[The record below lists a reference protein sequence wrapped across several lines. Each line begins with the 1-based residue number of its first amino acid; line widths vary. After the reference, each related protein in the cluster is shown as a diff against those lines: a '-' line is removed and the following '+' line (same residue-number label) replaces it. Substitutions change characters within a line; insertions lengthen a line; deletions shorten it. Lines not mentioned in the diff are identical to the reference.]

1 MDDVLLQRRWSGV
14 TAHLRSFQEPEV
26 RVVTQQR
33 DIGLLALL
41 LVLTSWADTSLPFGL
56 VKGLPAVGYAP
67 PYGIFPQQPAKR
79 LSMDD
84 VLQGWQSHNARLIA
98 QLKPGKHDEFL
109 LTQSIEDA
117 TNGFCTFPLTS
128 TQLQAQIQGQAHR
141 LIPRCVITQ
150 SSGKQRV
157 IDNGDTGGQSELS
170 SDANKL
176 TLCSPL
182 RPAQHIALVMHEWS
196 PEEQQNFH
204 QVDHWETGQEDLPS
218 AYRFCPMSRGE
229 SLGCV
234 VVWWH
239 QEWQA
244 PAFQLYT
251 GLLFGLP
258 LAVTSFNRLSRVLE
272 SLSRRLGYVIEAVT
286 RVKPSRQFPVTAFT
300 GMRFL
305 AASDAAQEGTVA
317 SGGFHL
323 IFFELDGS
331 QRRHS
336 FVANN
341 CTQMCSLWDDSETYI
356 AQLEL
361 SMVLFALVEK
371 PALFRDR
378 RGLWFLERRSCH
390 DPSAGQGYW
399 EYVQSKS
406 NWADDISRLG
416 IHDPWNGL
424 EYNQQQKFMLA
435 WPKGVN
441 VMLWGGYGWSR
452 MSDGPPGCND
462 KGGSP
467 HCQPEPVYAQCMAT
481 PYESPLPK
489 KLSMERRWI
498 CEHRWEGVAGLIE
511 FRKACGGLPVTRTWQ
526 APEVSPGQLAFR
538 IGEDSPQPLWMECF
552 GALVRGYN
560 EKQKSPW
567 GHLGNW
573 RLSGLEINLPSGRY
587 CDMGSVILSGFVK
600 EGDLLAIYAGGAKM
614 AMDFDVDW
622 NGEAERVTVVDSA
635 QAAERIIGACCATSE
650 PCFVGFDTEWGS
662 QGQVAL
668 VQLATESMCLLCL
681 LPEVSLHDCPSLMAM
696 LSNPHHIKVG
706 VAVVLDADLLKEQF
720 KIEVRGCLDLSRLAA
735 REGEVSSSQPLGLAA
750 LTQLLL
756 GFELS
761 KDPAIRR
768 SNWGQRPLS
777 QQQLEYAARDALA
790 GRDCAR
796 ILARKCRPAELQLL
810 HWCQDLLDKNSGTI
824 KPGKMKK
831 ATAEESNGPESL
843 RVSKATLECGAY
855 SCVTKFGL
863 RPVFGSDG
871 EQLLHMKDRT
881 VEGLLRRG
889 MASICQ
895 EGDLEI
901 VQLNFTPTDHY
912 AYAGLDAAERN
923 ACVGC
928 ASYGVARYYI
938 IPRVFFAHLPQQC
951 KSYNCHDVVMLC
963 PKCRAIAEPAQLS
976 LTQELL
982 AAHGALRAGSMYA
995 NENFLNPQQIA
1006 AKKAAITLKKGDKGK
1021 GFPAAKLNALQAAV
1035 AAGLGMSASDLGDGH
1050 LSMAENLGSGS
1061 LPSERV
1067 VQAAASSP
1075 ESLRDFLRSWRECF
1089 VNASKPQYLAQ
1100 GWSLDTGLDGRF
1112 IPSVAS
1118 SLEWP
1123 GDWRCSSC
1131 GAQTTTLLAESLQV
1145 GAEEQAQGLCGVQ
1158 LAH

>member
-1 MDDVLLQRRWSGV
+1 
-14 TAHLRSFQEPEV
+14 
-26 RVVTQQR
+26 
-33 DIGLLALL
+33 
-41 LVLTSWADTSLPFGL
+41 
-56 VKGLPAVGYAP
+56 
-67 PYGIFPQQPAKR
+67 
-79 LSMDD
+79 
-84 VLQGWQSHNARLIA
+84 
-98 QLKPGKHDEFL
+98 
-109 LTQSIEDA
+109 
-117 TNGFCTFPLTS
+117 
-128 TQLQAQIQGQAHR
+128 
-141 LIPRCVITQ
+141 
-150 SSGKQRV
+150 
-157 IDNGDTGGQSELS
+157 
-170 SDANKL
+170 
-176 TLCSPL
+176 
-182 RPAQHIALVMHEWS
+182 
-196 PEEQQNFH
+196 
-204 QVDHWETGQEDLPS
+204 
-218 AYRFCPMSRGE
+218 
-229 SLGCV
+229 
-234 VVWWH
+234 
-239 QEWQA
+239 
-244 PAFQLYT
+244 
-251 GLLFGLP
+251 
-258 LAVTSFNRLSRVLE
+258 
-272 SLSRRLGYVIEAVT
+272 
-286 RVKPSRQFPVTAFT
+286 
-300 GMRFL
+300 
-305 AASDAAQEGTVA
+305 
-317 SGGFHL
+317 
-323 IFFELDGS
+323 
-331 QRRHS
+331 
-336 FVANN
+336 
-341 CTQMCSLWDDSETYI
+341 
-356 AQLEL
+356 
-361 SMVLFALVEK
+361 
-371 PALFRDR
+371 
-378 RGLWFLERRSCH
+378 
-390 DPSAGQGYW
+390 
-399 EYVQSKS
+399 
-406 NWADDISRLG
+406 
-416 IHDPWNGL
+416 
-424 EYNQQQKFMLA
+424 
-435 WPKGVN
+435 
-441 VMLWGGYGWSR
+441 
-452 MSDGPPGCND
+452 
-462 KGGSP
+462 
-467 HCQPEPVYAQCMAT
+467 
-481 PYESPLPK
+481 
-489 KLSMERRWI
+489 
-498 CEHRWEGVAGLIE
+498 
-511 FRKACGGLPVTRTWQ
+511 
-526 APEVSPGQLAFR
+526 
-538 IGEDSPQPLWMECF
+538 
-552 GALVRGYN
+552 
-560 EKQKSPW
+560 
-567 GHLGNW
+567 
-573 RLSGLEINLPSGRY
+573 
-587 CDMGSVILSGFVK
+587 
-600 EGDLLAIYAGGAKM
+600 M

-1131 GAQTTTLLAESLQV
+1131 GVHCFGRSDRCRCCHTPKPTGPDNDTA
-1145 GAEEQAQGLCGVQ
+1145 G
-1158 LAH
+1158 